1 MRIPGPSTNDSGS
14 IPAIRKRGYSSILY
28 AVLHAIV
35 HFGTLGVVEAIQ
47 GAHEVAGD
55 TADTLK
61 VGAAIILVTH
71 DAREAEALS
80 CRVIDFSE
88 LNK

>member
-35 HFGTLGVVEAIQ
+35 HFGTLGVVEAID
-47 GAHEVAGD
+47 GTDEVTRDA
-55 TADTLK
+55 ADTFESDSFT
-61 VGAAIILVTH
+61 ILVQF
-71 DAREAEALS
+71 
-80 CRVIDFSE
+80 FSDI
-88 LNK
+88 